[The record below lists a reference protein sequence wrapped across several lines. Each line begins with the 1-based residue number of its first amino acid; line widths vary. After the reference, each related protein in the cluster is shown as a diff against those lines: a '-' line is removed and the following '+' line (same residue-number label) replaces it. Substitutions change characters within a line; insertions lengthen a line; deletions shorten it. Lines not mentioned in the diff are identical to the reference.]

1 MTEPPDEFAARIDD
15 AMAAIEDEMARV
27 GADWDALDA
36 GLLGALAGAPDGGE
50 ADDEDDGFQDVVGV
64 DVLTL
69 LEVLRALPDGAGTAA
84 VLAALEPPPD

>member
-1 MTEPPDEFAARIDD
+1 MDEPPDDLAARIDD
-15 AMAAIEDEMARV
+15 AMAAIDDEMARV

-36 GLLGALAGAPDGGE
+36 ALVGGDD
-50 ADDEDDGFQDVVGV
+50 ADDETDDDAVVGV

-84 VLAALEPPPD
+84 VLAALEPPPE

>member
-1 MTEPPDEFAARIDD
+1 MDEPPDDLAARIDD
-15 AMAAIEDEMARV
+15 AMAAIDDEMARV

-36 GLLGALAGAPDGGE
+36 ALVGDAAGDEDGG
-50 ADDEDDGFQDVVGV
+50 DDALVGV

-84 VLAALEPPPD
+84 VLAALEPPPE

>member
-1 MTEPPDEFAARIDD
+1 MDEPPDDLAARIDD
-15 AMAAIEDEMARV
+15 AMAAIDDEMARV

-36 GLLGALAGAPDGGE
+36 ALVGGDDAE
-50 ADDEDDGFQDVVGV
+50 TDDEDAVVGV

-84 VLAALEPPPD
+84 VLAALEPPPE